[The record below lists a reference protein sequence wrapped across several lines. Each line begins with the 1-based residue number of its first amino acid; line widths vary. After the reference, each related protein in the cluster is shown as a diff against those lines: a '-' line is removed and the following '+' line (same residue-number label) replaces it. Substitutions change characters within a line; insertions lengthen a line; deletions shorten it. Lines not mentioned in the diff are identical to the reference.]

1 MPSAVVPHDAA
12 RAFMVVGERIRWTLT
27 GTQKV
32 GDPDSESQGH
42 RHYRLRWA
50 IESGVQVMHNVSRV
64 IGLAISPLVLSLV
77 AGCNT
82 FSPLVER
89 RITLEF
95 PPAQALVSIGTSNG
109 AISVGPGTDDK
120 IVVNALIRARTQ
132 ERADATTVTATVDA
146 QGVLQIAP
154 QWPGERMGNEGCSLD
169 VAMTSVSELTLVTSN
184 GGLTVNGLGGVL
196 KARTSNG
203 AIKVDGF
210 TGSIDGTT
218 SNGSVTI
225 VGATHGVGVRTS
237 NGGVKVTMAP
247 TSPGPVAIATSNGSI
262 DLSVGQSFAGSLQAS
277 TSNGSVSIAAPGAT
291 DVQVKKGSGSA
302 RFGDGQGS
310 SSLQSSNGSITVR
323 GQ

>member
-1 MPSAVVPHDAA
+1 
-12 RAFMVVGERIRWTLT
+12 
-27 GTQKV
+27 
-32 GDPDSESQGH
+32 
-42 RHYRLRWA
+42 
-50 IESGVQVMHNVSRV
+50 MHNVSRV

-77 AGCNT
+77 AGCNMVT
-82 FSPLVER
+82 PLVER
-89 RITLEF
+89 RVTLEF
-95 PPAQALVSIGTSNG
+95 PSVQTPVAMTTSNG
-109 AISVGPGTDDK
+109 AISVGPSADEK

-169 VAMTSVSELTLVTSN
+169 VAMGSVPSLTLVTSN
-184 GGLTVNGLGGVL
+184 GALTVKGLGGTL
-196 KARTSNG
+196 RATTSNG
-203 AIKVDGF
+203 GIKIDGF
-210 TGSIDGTT
+210 SGVIDGST

-225 VGATHGVGVRTS
+225 VGATESVGVRTS

-247 TSPGPVAIATSNGSI
+247 TAPGPVSIATSNGSI
-262 DLSVGQSFAGSLQAS
+262 DFSVGQSFTGLLQAG
-277 TSNGSVSIAAPGAT
+277 TSNGSVSISAPGAT